1 MRLLRCLGKRAALA
15 GVPTYIEHFS
25 KFSPSP
31 LSMKQFLDFGSS
43 NACEKTS
50 FAFLRQELPV
60 RLSNIMKEINL
71 LPDRVLRT
79 PSVQLVQSWYVQSLL
94 DIMEFHDK
102 DPEDQATL
110 GQFTNA
116 LVTIRNRHNDVV
128 PTMAQG
134 VIEYKETY
142 GDDPVSNQNIQYF
155 LDRFY
160 LSRIS
165 IRMLINQHTVPGV
178 SPACCP
184 LPSPAL
190 RWQHQPC
197 TPQTHREHRPPLQ
210 RGQRDAYNMAKLL
223 CDKYYMASPEL
234 EIEEVNACNAQ
245 QPVSIVYV
253 PSHLYHMLFEL
264 FKNAMRATVES
275 HESSPRLPAIRVMVA
290 LGQEDLSIRMSDR
303 GMGVPLRKIERLF
316 SYMYS
321 TAPTPQLGSG
331 GAPLAGFGYGLPIS
345 RLYAK
350 YFQGDLQLFSMEG
363 FGTDAVI
370 YLKALS
376 TDSVERLPVYNKSAW
391 RHYQASQEAGDW
403 CVPST
408 EPKNTSTYRVP

>member
-1 MRLLRCLGKRAALA
+1 
-15 GVPTYIEHFS
+15 
-25 KFSPSP
+25 
-31 LSMKQFLDFGSS
+31 GSS

-110 GQFTNA
+110 GQAALVSPGVTPKCPHPTPGFQLRVFAALPGNPGLDRGRARSGCPQRPPCPRGRFTNA

-142 GDDPVSNQNIQYF
+142 GDDPVSNQNIQAGGA
-155 LDRFY
+155 LGSG
-160 LSRIS
+160 LSPP
-165 IRMLINQHTVPGV
+165 TPV
-178 SPACCP
+178 SPP
-184 LPSPAL
+184 
-190 RWQHQPC
+190 
-197 TPQTHREHRPPLQ
+197 RP
-210 RGQRDAYNMAKLL
+210 
-223 CDKYYMASPEL
+223 
-234 EIEEVNACNAQ
+234 ACNAE
-245 QPVSIVYV
+245 QPVNIVYV

-275 HESSPRLPAIRVMVA
+275 HENSPRLPAIRVMVA

-321 TAPTPQLGSG
+321 TAPTPQPGSG
-331 GAPLAGFGYGLPIS
+331 GAPL
-345 RLYAK
+345 
-350 YFQGDLQLFSMEG
+350 
-363 FGTDAVI
+363 
-370 YLKALS
+370 
-376 TDSVERLPVYNKSAW
+376 
-391 RHYQASQEAGDW
+391 
-403 CVPST
+403 
-408 EPKNTSTYRVP
+408 

>member
-1 MRLLRCLGKRAALA
+1 
-15 GVPTYIEHFS
+15 
-25 KFSPSP
+25 
-31 LSMKQFLDFGSS
+31 GSS

-94 DIMEFHDK
+94 DIMEFHDR

-110 GQFTNA
+110 GQPPPVSPR
-116 LVTIRNRHNDVV
+116 VTPSATGASSGFCQRPQLPGNPGLERGCARSGCPQLRPCPPKVHQR
-128 PTMAQG
+128 P
-134 VIEYKETY
+134 
-142 GDDPVSNQNIQYF
+142 GDDPEPPQRRCPHHGAGG
-155 LDRFY
+155 DRVQGD
-160 LSRIS
+160 LRG
-165 IRMLINQHTVPGV
+165 RPRVQPEHPVLPGPLLPEPHLHPHAHQPAHVPP
-178 SPACCP
+178 PACN
-184 LPSPAL
+184 S
-190 RWQHQPC
+190 
-197 TPQTHREHRPPLQ
+197 E
-210 RGQRDAYNMAKLL
+210 
-223 CDKYYMASPEL
+223 
-234 EIEEVNACNAQ
+234 

-331 GAPLAGFGYGLPIS
+331 GAPL
-345 RLYAK
+345 
-350 YFQGDLQLFSMEG
+350 
-363 FGTDAVI
+363 
-370 YLKALS
+370 
-376 TDSVERLPVYNKSAW
+376 
-391 RHYQASQEAGDW
+391 
-403 CVPST
+403 
-408 EPKNTSTYRVP
+408 

>member
-1 MRLLRCLGKRAALA
+1 
-15 GVPTYIEHFS
+15 
-25 KFSPSP
+25 
-31 LSMKQFLDFGSS
+31 GSS

-94 DIMEFHDK
+94 DIMEFHDR

-110 GQFTNA
+110 GNEGLPGPRA
-116 LVTIRNRHNDVV
+116 PGNGAV
-128 PTMAQG
+128 PKT
-134 VIEYKETY
+134 
-142 GDDPVSNQNIQYF
+142 P
-155 LDRFY
+155 
-160 LSRIS
+160 
-165 IRMLINQHTVPGV
+165 HTVPRALSSGSLLSLGV
-178 SPACCP
+178 PRMSLQPQGSVPRVPISPRGLSQGSPQPQGSVPRVPNQPQGSVLRVPIITGCLKPGLSPLMPLSPPACN
-184 LPSPAL
+184 S
-190 RWQHQPC
+190 
-197 TPQTHREHRPPLQ
+197 E
-210 RGQRDAYNMAKLL
+210 
-223 CDKYYMASPEL
+223 
-234 EIEEVNACNAQ
+234 

-275 HESSPRLPAIRVMVA
+275 HENSPRLPAIRVMVA

-331 GAPLAGFGYGLPIS
+331 GAPL
-345 RLYAK
+345 
-350 YFQGDLQLFSMEG
+350 
-363 FGTDAVI
+363 
-370 YLKALS
+370 
-376 TDSVERLPVYNKSAW
+376 
-391 RHYQASQEAGDW
+391 
-403 CVPST
+403 
-408 EPKNTSTYRVP
+408 

>member
-1 MRLLRCLGKRAALA
+1 
-15 GVPTYIEHFS
+15 
-25 KFSPSP
+25 
-31 LSMKQFLDFGSS
+31 GSS

-94 DIMEFHDK
+94 DIMEFHDR

-110 GQFTNA
+110 GQCFPPQPQCA
-116 LVTIRNRHNDVV
+116 L
-128 PTMAQG
+128 G
-134 VIEYKETY
+134 VSP
-142 GDDPVSNQNIQYF
+142 G
-155 LDRFY
+155 
-160 LSRIS
+160 
-165 IRMLINQHTVPGV
+165 VPGV
-178 SPACCP
+178 SPARCP

-190 RWQHQPC
+190 RRQHQPC

-210 RGQRDAYNMAKLL
+210 RGQRGERLVGFGVPPHSIWGHFGGWGL
-223 CDKYYMASPEL
+223 IESPPWPHSCL
-234 EIEEVNACNAQ
+234 GSGLSPPIPVSPRPACNAE

-275 HESSPRLPAIRVMVA
+275 HENSPRLPAIRVMVA

-331 GAPLAGFGYGLPIS
+331 GAPL
-345 RLYAK
+345 
-350 YFQGDLQLFSMEG
+350 
-363 FGTDAVI
+363 
-370 YLKALS
+370 
-376 TDSVERLPVYNKSAW
+376 
-391 RHYQASQEAGDW
+391 
-403 CVPST
+403 
-408 EPKNTSTYRVP
+408 

>member
-50 FAFLRQELPV
+50 FSFLRQELPV

-71 LPDRVLRT
+71 LPDRVLHT

-94 DIMEFHDK
+94 DIMEFLDR

-165 IRMLINQHTVPGV
+165 IRMLINQHTLLFDG
-178 SPACCP
+178 STNPAHPKHIGSIDPHCNV
-184 LPSPAL
+184 ANVV
-190 RWQHQPC
+190 
-197 TPQTHREHRPPLQ
+197 
-210 RGQRDAYNMAKLL
+210 RDAYNMAKLL
-223 CDKYYMASPEL
+223 CDKYYMSSPDL
-234 EIEEVNACNAQ
+234 EIEEVNGEAKFWE
-245 QPVSIVYV
+245 V
-253 PSHLYHMLFEL
+253 PRENRAILQEL
-264 FKNAMRATVES
+264 PAPSPCPQNAMRATVES
-275 HESSPRLPAIRVMVA
+275 HENSPRLPAIKVMVA

-321 TAPTPQLGSG
+321 TAPTPQLGTG